1 VTAALDA
8 IVPAD
13 LRRLLRSSGGRRD
26 LVLGLVLMFLSAW
39 GLVAAPWLIGKAVND
54 LQRGSTDSL
63 LEVSLGVAAAGL
75 VTAVST
81 GAATWLLGRYA
92 VTLALRIRELVHERL
107 LSASLDLYRTH
118 PTGQLVAR
126 TTADVEPIQLFITS
140 GASVLTQLLGSL
152 AFVIVV
158 MFLMDPALAAIAL
171 TPFPIAVLVQIRYA
185 ARTREAT
192 AAAEQSRGEVAAMAS
207 DNVRGAKLILSLGRE
222 TEQRSA
228 FGRAVEML
236 FAGWVRVGRLDAGY
250 GAVLGAL
257 PYIGLGLVLAF
268 GGRAVIDG
276 RISLGEFVTFY
287 SYGGMLA
294 AAAGQIT
301 YLTYVTAGAAG
312 SADRIAEVIDH
323 PYERFRD
330 DGSSV
335 PAGNGPDVGL
345 RDVLVAHGAEPLHG
359 LSLDLRRGETVAL
372 VGATGAGTATVLDL
386 VNGLVAPDEG
396 VLSLDDRPL
405 PENELP
411 LLRRLSAPA
420 GEGRLFALSI
430 ADNIAYGRPD
440 ATRAEIE
447 AAAQLAHAHEIAE
460 RMPAGYETNVG
471 EDGGQL
477 SGGERQR
484 VALARALLVERPVL
498 LLDDATSALDPQAT
512 NGVLDGIVR
521 AGASSRLL
529 TTHAEAALTLADRI
543 VVLDAG
549 RVIGMGPHTELL
561 ETCPEYRR
569 MVELWSQA

>member
-1 VTAALDA
+1 MTAALDA

-192 AAAEQSRGEVAAMAS
+192 AAAEQSRGEVAALAS

-222 TEQRSA
+222 AEQRSA
-228 FGRAVEML
+228 FGRAVETL

-287 SYGGMLA
+287 AYGGMLA
-294 AAAGQIT
+294 AAAAQIT

-330 DGSSV
+330 DGSSA

-396 VLSLDDRPL
+396 VLKSRRP
-405 PENELP
+405 PAARERAP
-411 LLRRLSAPA
+411 LAAPA
-420 GEGRLFALSI
+420 VGARRGGPAVRAVDRRQHRL
-430 ADNIAYGRPD
+430 R
-440 ATRAEIE
+440 
-447 AAAQLAHAHEIAE
+447 
-460 RMPAGYETNVG
+460 PAGRHARG
-471 EDGGQL
+471 DRGG
-477 SGGERQR
+477 R
-484 VALARALLVERPVL
+484 
-498 LLDDATSALDPQAT
+498 T
-512 NGVLDGIVR
+512 
-521 AGASSRLL
+521 AGARPRDRR
-529 TTHAEAALTLADRI
+529 ADAR
-543 VVLDAG
+543 
-549 RVIGMGPHTELL
+549 RVRDE
-561 ETCPEYRR
+561 C
-569 MVELWSQA
+569 W